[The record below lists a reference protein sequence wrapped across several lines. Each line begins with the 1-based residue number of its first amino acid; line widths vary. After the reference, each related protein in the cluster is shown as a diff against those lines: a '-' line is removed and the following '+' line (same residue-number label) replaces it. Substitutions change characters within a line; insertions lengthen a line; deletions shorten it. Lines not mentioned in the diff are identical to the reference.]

1 MGNMKIFQLIHVL
14 IFIQQMHLIEIEQ
27 QVILLGSMDNR
38 YILGIHSACMA
49 YLEKLNHGLEH

>member
-1 MGNMKIFQLIHVL
+1 MKILQLIHVL

-38 YILGIHSACMA
+38 YILRIGIHSACMA